1 MKLLIHEPNNKGH
14 FLHSARLI
22 AEAAIAC
29 GATTE
34 ISVRRDAPSTPEF
47 KLHMGPI
54 LAKLAAVNA
63 FDLPAGGTLTA
74 VSAASGRACIE
85 IAARRGAEHILVPA
99 ADGVAPM
106 LAARSWGGL
115 RRILPKGAE
124 LEAGLIRP
132 RFAHVGHM
140 GVRRAKMALVRWAI
154 SRAPVGAL
162 RIADFPA
169 YERMKGMAWARR
181 QRLLAVPEPCEPTR
195 LFTRGEA
202 RAFLGLPTAGRLVVA
217 PGEISSRKR
226 PVELATAFAGAG
238 APDARLLFAGP
249 CADGLHE
256 QLRERFRREIGEGR
270 IIVMN
275 RLLTDEELDAA
286 IAAADVVAA
295 VYSGHPG
302 PSGIVDRAMMMDRPV
317 LAHNYGWS
325 QYMVRRFKLGW
336 TTDPDSAGMY
346 ADAVQTALLSAADFR
361 PSATV
366 GWLKSFFS
374 MENFKRHWTMRIRER
389 MGLPPEE
396 MVLWE
401 DAPDTARQPQA

>member
-1 MKLLIHEPNNKGH
+1 MKLLIHEPRHKGH
-14 FLHSARLI
+14 YLHSARLI
-22 AEAAIAC
+22 AEAAIARDIV
-29 GATTE
+29 TE
-34 ISVRRDAPSTPEF
+34 ISVHSGAPATPEF
-47 KLHMGPI
+47 KLHIEPI
-54 LAKLAAVNA
+54 AAKLSAIHTFDVPPDATPAAT
-63 FDLPAGGTLTA
+63 F
-74 VSAASGRACIE
+74 AASGRACLK
-85 IAARRGAEHILVPA
+85 AAAQCGAGHILMPS
-99 ADGVAPM
+99 ADGVAPI
-106 LAARSWGGL
+106 LAAQAWGGL
-115 RRILPKGAE
+115 RRILPKEAE
-124 LEAGLIRP
+124 LEVGLIRP
-132 RFAHVGHM
+132 TFAHAGHR
-140 GVRRAKMALVRWAI
+140 GARQIKMAAVQWAV
-154 SRAPVGAL
+154 SRAPIGAM

-169 YERMKGMAWARR
+169 YERMKGMAWTRR
-181 QRLLAVPEPCEPTR
+181 QRLLAVPEPCEPTH
-195 LFTRGEA
+195 LFTRDEA
-202 RAFLGLPTAGRLVVA
+202 RAFLGLPASGRLVVA
-217 PGEISSRKR
+217 PGEISSRKC
-226 PVELATAFAGAG
+226 PLELATAFAGVG

-249 CADGLHE
+249 CVDGLHE
-256 QLRERFRREIGEGR
+256 QLRERFRREIEAGR